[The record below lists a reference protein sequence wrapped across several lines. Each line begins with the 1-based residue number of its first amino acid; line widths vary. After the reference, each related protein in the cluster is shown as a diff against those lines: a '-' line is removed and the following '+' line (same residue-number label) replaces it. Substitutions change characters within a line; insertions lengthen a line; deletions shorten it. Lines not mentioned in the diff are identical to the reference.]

1 VQEKVT
7 VIVPTRNE
15 EKFIRKCMDSLLEQ
29 SYPGELYEIFVCDG
43 MSTDGTRDIVC
54 EYSRTHQNVKLIDNP
69 GITAPRGMNTGIK
82 SSNADIVIIFGAHS
96 YADREFIENNVKAL
110 RNENVGCTG
119 GTIETVN
126 ENEKGKAIAAAMSSP
141 FGVGNALFRY
151 SKKEAF
157 VDTVAF
163 GAYKAAVLKDVG
175 YFDEELVRNQD
186 DELNLRVTESGYKI
200 LLSPAIKSFY
210 YSRASLK
217 KLWKQYYQYGFWKV
231 RVIQKHGSL
240 ASLRHLIP
248 FMFVSGNVLGAAAGV
263 FISPVLILW
272 IAEVILYLVCDII
285 FSIRSSKGKL
295 SLAKYLLLIF
305 PILHISYGIG
315 FIEGL
320 FSFYVLKS
328 QRNIGRNTK
337 TSR

>member
-1 VQEKVT
+1 MNAEVYPMQERVT
-7 VIVPTRNE
+7 VIVPSRNE
-15 EKFIRKCMDSLLEQ
+15 EEFIKKCLDSLIEQ
-29 SYPGELYEIFVCDG
+29 SYPKELYEIFVCDG
-43 MSTDGTRDIVC
+43 MSTDRTRNIVAV
-54 EYSRTHQNVKLIDNP
+54 YSKIHANIKLFDNP
-69 GITAPRGMNTGIK
+69 GITAPKGMNIGIRN
-82 SSNADIVIIFGAHS
+82 SSADIVIIFGAHS
-96 YADREFIENNVKAL
+96 YADRDFIKNNVIAL
-110 RNENVGCTG
+110 KNKNIGCSG
-119 GTIETVN
+119 GTIETIN
-126 ENEKGKAIAAAMSSP
+126 ENDKGKAIAMAMSSP

-163 GAYKAAVLKDVG
+163 GAYKAGVLKDVG

-248 FMFVSGNVLGAAAGV
+248 FMFVSGNVLGAAAGA
-263 FISPVLILW
+263 FISLP
-272 IAEVILYLVCDII
+272 
-285 FSIRSSKGKL
+285 
-295 SLAKYLLLIF
+295 
-305 PILHISYGIG
+305 
-315 FIEGL
+315 
-320 FSFYVLKS
+320 
-328 QRNIGRNTK
+328 
-337 TSR
+337 